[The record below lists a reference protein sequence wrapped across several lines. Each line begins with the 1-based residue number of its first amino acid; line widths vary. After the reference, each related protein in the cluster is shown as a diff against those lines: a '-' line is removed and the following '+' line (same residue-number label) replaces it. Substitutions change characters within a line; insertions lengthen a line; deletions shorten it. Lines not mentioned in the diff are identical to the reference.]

1 MGALELNERVVL
13 VVEDE
18 FLVARPLCRL
28 LTAMGA
34 TILGPAATIEQAL
47 ALLETTDRIDF
58 SVIDINLRGIPAFP
72 IADALIAR
80 GIGFAF
86 ATGYGDALIPERYRG
101 VTVLQK
107 PFGAAALSNALLA
120 TIA

>member
-1 MGALELNERVVL
+1 MGALELNGRVVL

-18 FLVARPLCRL
+18 YLVARPLCRL

-34 TILGPAATIEQAL
+34 KIVGPAPTVRQAL

-58 SVIDINLRGIPAFP
+58 GLIDINLRGVPAFP

-80 GIGFAF
+80 RVGFAF

-101 VTVLQK
+101 VAVLQK
-107 PFGAAALSNALLA
+107 PFSAAALSNALLTTTA
-120 TIA
+120 

>member
-1 MGALELNERVVL
+1 MGALELNGRVVL

-18 FLVARPLCRL
+18 YLVARPLCRL

-34 TILGPAATIEQAL
+34 KIVGPAATIAQAL

-58 SVIDINLRGIPAFP
+58 GLLDINLRGVPAFP

-80 GIGFAF
+80 GVRFAF
-86 ATGYGDALIPERYRG
+86 ATGYGDDLIPERYRG
-101 VTVLQK
+101 VTILQK
-107 PFGAAALSNALLA
+107 PFGATSLSSALRTTTA
-120 TIA
+120 